1 MLVMDVSQITDYL
14 YIAALPKAENAGAI
28 RDLNVRLMINMIF
41 IPPPKVYTQPPF
53 RMLTLRTADFILIPI
68 PVRKLMRGVEEA
80 LPAIQNGESVLIY
93 CHAGRHRSVAMGS
106 CILIGMG
113 YTADEAMQLISE
125 RREVAD
131 PYAWHI
137 QRVIRKFEKEWQEQ
151 DSSS

>member
-1 MLVMDVSQITDYL
+1 MPVMGVSQITDYL
-14 YIAALPKAENAGAI
+14 YIAALPKVENAETI
-28 RDLNVRLMINMIF
+28 RDLNVRLIINMIF

-68 PVRKLMRGVEEA
+68 PVGKLMRGVEEA

-106 CILIGMG
+106 CILIAMG

-137 QRVIRKFEKEWQEQ
+137 QRVIRKFETEWHKR
-151 DSSS
+151 DGSS

>member
-1 MLVMDVSQITDYL
+1 MPVMDVSHITDYL

-28 RDLNVRLMINMIF
+28 RDLNVRLIINMII

-106 CILIGMG
+106 CVLIAMG

-137 QRVIRKFEKEWQEQ
+137 QRVIRKFENEWHER
-151 DSSS
+151 DGSS